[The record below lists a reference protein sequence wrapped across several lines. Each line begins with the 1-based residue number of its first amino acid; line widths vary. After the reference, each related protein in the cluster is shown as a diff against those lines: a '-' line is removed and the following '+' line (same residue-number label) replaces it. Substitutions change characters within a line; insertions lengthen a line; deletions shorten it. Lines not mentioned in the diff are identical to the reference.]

1 MKRYYMNKVFA
12 KNNGSFEF
20 DSVELDY
27 NVYTYENDE
36 DVIKKLVTKLGGE
49 YELLTRTMIMHPS
62 MHVMIPVMVFTKQFA
77 SCKEDEML
85 LGVYSSVKDSS
96 LSVEKFYK
104 VLQLLNWSKLLNGTD
119 FTFHIAEKDTIRG
132 FVGSSMDE
140 DKNNIVIEGHYLIAT
155 FESWEYFHRMD
166 ENFEV
171 MNFEYIYLHMID
183 GTWKILIK
191 VY

>member
-1 MKRYYMNKVFA
+1 MNKVFA

-20 DSVELDY
+20 DSVESDY

-36 DVIKKLVTKLGGE
+36 DVIKKLATKLGGE

-62 MHVMIPVMVFTKQFA
+62 MGIRIPVMVFTKSFA

-85 LGVYSSVKDSS
+85 LGVYSSVKDST

-104 VLQLLNWSKLLNGTD
+104 VLQLLNYSKLVNGTD
-119 FTFHIAEKDTIRG
+119 FTFHIAAKDTIRG

-140 DKNNIVIEGHYLIAT
+140 DKNNIILDGHYMIVT
-155 FESWEYFHRMD
+155 FESWEYFHRMN

>member
-1 MKRYYMNKVFA
+1 MKRYYMNEVFA

-20 DSVELDY
+20 DSVESDY

-36 DVIKKLVTKLGGE
+36 DVIKKLATKAGGE

-62 MHVMIPVMVFTKQFA
+62 MGFRIPVMVFTKPFA

-85 LGVYSSVKDSS
+85 LGVYSSVKDST

-104 VLQLLNWSKLLNGTD
+104 VLQLLNYSKLVNGTD
-119 FTFHIAEKDTIRG
+119 FTFCIAEKDTIRG

-166 ENFEV
+166 ENLEV

-183 GTWKILIK
+183 DTWKILIK

>member
-1 MKRYYMNKVFA
+1 MKRYYMNEVFA

-20 DSVELDY
+20 GSIDSNL
-27 NVYTYENDE
+27 YTYENDE
-36 DVIKKLVTKLGGE
+36 DVVKKLATKAGGE

-62 MHVMIPVMVFTKQFA
+62 MGIRIPVMVFTKTFA

-85 LGVYSSVKDSS
+85 LGVYSSVKDST

-104 VLQLLNWSKLLNGTD
+104 VLQLLNYSKLANGTD
-119 FTFHIAEKDTIRG
+119 FTFCIAEKDTIRG

-183 GTWKILIK
+183 DSWKILIK

>member
-1 MKRYYMNKVFA
+1 MNYNKEELQVLINVLDAILDNRHYLRAGYTEMKSEVY
-12 KNNGSFEF
+12 GLF
-20 DSVELDY
+20 DDEVEAL
-27 NVYTYENDE
+27 
-36 DVIKKLVTKLGGE
+36 TKW
-49 YELLTRTMIMHPS
+49 R
-62 MHVMIPVMVFTKQFA
+62 
-77 SCKEDEML
+77 EMFQ
-85 LGVYSSVKDSS
+85 GVYSSEKDST
-96 LSVEKFYK
+96 LSIEKFYK
-104 VLQLLNWSKLLNGTD
+104 ILQLLNYSKLVNGTD

-132 FVGSSMDE
+132 FVGSSLDE
-140 DKNNIVIEGHYLIAT
+140 DKNNIVLEGHYLIAT

>member
-1 MKRYYMNKVFA
+1 MKRYYMNEVFA

-20 DSVELDY
+20 DSVESDY
-27 NVYTYENDE
+27 NVYT
-36 DVIKKLVTKLGGE
+36 
-49 YELLTRTMIMHPS
+49 
-62 MHVMIPVMVFTKQFA
+62 
-77 SCKEDEML
+77 
-85 LGVYSSVKDSS
+85 SVKDST

-104 VLQLLNWSKLLNGTD
+104 VLQLLNYSKLMDGTE
-119 FTFHIAEKDTIRG
+119 FTFQIAEKDTIRG

-140 DKNNIVIEGHYLIAT
+140 DKNNIILDGHYLIAT

>member
-1 MKRYYMNKVFA
+1 MKRYYINEVFA
-12 KNNGSFEF
+12 QNDGSFEF
-20 DSVELDY
+20 GSIDP
-27 NVYTYENDE
+27 NFYTYENDE
-36 DVIKKLVTKLGGE
+36 DVIKKLATKLGGE

-62 MHVMIPVMVFTKQFA
+62 MHVRIPVMVFTKSFA
-77 SCKEDEML
+77 TCKEDEML
-85 LGVYSSVKDSS
+85 LGVYSSVKDST

-104 VLQLLNWSKLLNGTD
+104 VLQLLNYSKLVNGTD
-119 FTFHIAEKDTIRG
+119 FTFHIAAKDTIRG

-140 DKNNIVIEGHYLIAT
+140 DKNNIILDGHYMIVT
-155 FESWEYFHRMD
+155 FESWEYFHRMN

>member
-1 MKRYYMNKVFA
+1 MNKVFA

-20 DSVELDY
+20 DSVESDY
-27 NVYTYENDE
+27 IVYTYEKDE
-36 DVIKKLVTKLGGE
+36 DVIEKLATKLGGE
-49 YELLTRTMIMHPS
+49 YKLLTRTMIMHPS
-62 MHVMIPVMVFTKQFA
+62 MGIRIPVMVFTKSFA

-85 LGVYSSVKDSS
+85 LGVYSSVKDST

-104 VLQLLNWSKLLNGTD
+104 VLQLLNYSKLVNGTD
-119 FTFHIAEKDTIRG
+119 FTCQIAAKDTIRS

-140 DKNNIVIEGHYLIAT
+140 DKNNIILDGHYMIVT
-155 FESWEYFHRMD
+155 FESWLYFHRMD
-166 ENFEV
+166 EKFEV
-171 MNFEYIYLHMID
+171 MNFEYIYLNMID